1 MALTYTAI
9 ATVTVGNGGAASI
22 DFTSIPGTYT
32 DLFLKLSTRSTDA
45 SARRQLFV
53 KYNDSS
59 SNYTGRRLY
68 GEDGGVGSDTLSG
81 STGGTAGFSFGITCG
96 DTATA
101 NTFGSAEVYIP
112 NYAGSNNKSSSTD
125 SVIENNSSATYDN
138 WLTAN
143 LWSDSSAITKIS
155 VTLSAG
161 NFKQYSTATL
171 FGIKNTV

>member
-1 MALTYTAI
+1 MATTYEAI
-9 ATVTVGNGGAASI
+9 ATVTVGSGGAASI

-32 DLFLKLSTRSTDA
+32 DLLLKLSTRSTDA

-68 GEDGGVGSDTLSG
+68 GEDDGVGSDTLSG
-81 STGGTAGFSFGITCG
+81 NTGYSFGVTCG

-171 FGIKNTV
+171 YGIKNTV